1 MTSLSKA
8 SERRIGRVVTLA
20 APQPGF
26 VGEGHEAV
34 AVVAPG
40 DYARTDPFI
49 LLMDDRLHLE
59 AGRRVGDAHPHAG
72 FETVTFVLEGSLRD
86 RDEGTLDPGDMV
98 WMTAGRG
105 VIHNEDVEAIGRTRI
120 LQLWLKLPSDERWAP
135 PRIQAIKLES
145 VPVVRGPGVE
155 ARVYSGR
162 SGDASASTLN
172 YTPTTI
178 LDVRLASGATFEQD
192 IPGSYNGFIYV
203 VDGEIIEGAERAQVT
218 SGQVAWLADAPS
230 RSDTV
235 LHVTAAAR
243 GSRFVLYA
251 GERQGVPIVSHGPF
265 IGESRADLIRI
276 SNDYVRGRMPRV
288 SQLPAT
294 PAR

>member
-1 MTSLSKA
+1 MTHLSKEL
-8 SERRIGRVVTLA
+8 ERGIGRVVTLG

-26 VGEGHEAV
+26 VGAGHEAV
-34 AVVAPG
+34 AVIAPG

-49 LLMDDRLHLE
+49 LLMDDRLDLE

-86 RDEGTLDPGDMV
+86 RDEGTLEPGDMV
-98 WMTAGRG
+98 WMTAGSG
-105 VIHNEDVEAIGRTRI
+105 VIHNEDVEAIGKTRI

-135 PRIQAIKLES
+135 PRIQAIKRES
-145 VPVVRGPGVE
+145 VPVVRAPGVE

-162 SGDASASTLN
+162 SGDTSASTLN

-178 LDVRLASGATFEQD
+178 IEVQLAPGATFEHD

-203 VDGEIIEGAERAQVT
+203 VDGEIIEGVQVT
-218 SGQVAWLADAPS
+218 TGQVAWLADATS
-230 RSDTV
+230 ESDTV
-235 LHVTAAAR
+235 LRVTAGA
-243 GSRFVLYA
+243 GGCRFVLYA

-265 IGESRADLIRI
+265 IGESRADLMRI
-276 SNDYVRGRMPRV
+276 SNDYMRGQMPRV
-288 SQLPAT
+288 SQLSEVT
-294 PAR
+294 SR